1 VLVLRGGGGGAVEVD
16 EVVGAGAVEVPADE
30 ALELDEAVDAAGD
43 GEGALVPEA
52 VLALGLLQ
60 QRAEERVL
68 EVAQRHREPALLLPL
83 QAHAH
88 RHAPLGR
95 CCRRRRRCRC
105 RHVLLVLSGHDKGS
119 SRSVSL
125 AWLVACSVARRTR
138 GRDGL
143 SLIRGWWWLEAG
155 REGPRVGAGDGEAED
170 GEGGVA

>member
-1 VLVLRGGGGGAVEVD
+1 MSSGAEAANEARQVEVVLVLVLRGGGGGAVEVD

-43 GEGALVPEA
+43 GEGALVPET

-68 EVAQRHREPALLLPL
+68 EVAQRDREPALLLAL

-95 CCRRRRRCRC
+95 HRRQLLLLLMMMMPAGHDGHQEGARCSFC
-105 RHVLLVLSGHDKGS
+105 LLV
-119 SRSVSL
+119 V
-125 AWLVACSVARRTR
+125 VARS
-138 GRDGL
+138 GKEDK
-143 SLIRGWWWLEAG
+143 EAG
-155 REGPRVGAGDGEAED
+155 RPGADG
-170 GEGGVA
+170 G

>member
-1 VLVLRGGGGGAVEVD
+1 MSSGAEAADEARQVEVVLVLVLRGGGGGAVEVD

-95 CCRRRRRCRC
+95 CCRRRRRRC
-105 RHVLLVLSGHDKGS
+105 RHVLLVLSGHDGRQIGGALDRCRLLGWSLLGCKKNKGKG
-119 SRSVSL
+119 
-125 AWLVACSVARRTR
+125 RTR
-138 GRDGL
+138 G
-143 SLIRGWWWLEAG
+143 AG
-155 REGPRVGAGDGEAED
+155 G
-170 GEGGVA
+170 